1 MPFDDVI
8 TDISGLREIYPDPH
22 PVVADKGIDHIDE
35 GAAGFIA
42 RSPFVALGTYGP
54 GGGDV
59 SPRGGPPG
67 FVAVLDEKRIALG
80 DLMGNRRLD
89 SYTNVIQDGRV
100 GLLFLVPGLGET
112 LRVNGTAHLTTAPDV
127 LEAVSFPGVKA
138 TAALGIDVD
147 EVFLHC
153 AKAFRRSKLWD
164 PQTWPARDDRPSPGA
179 IFKAHA
185 GIAEVTAEQIEAG
198 LEADYVEENLWQPGQ

>member
-8 TDISGLREIYPDPH
+8 TDLADLRTIYPEPH
-22 PVVADKGIDHIDE
+22 PVVVGKAIDHVDVT
-35 GAAGFIA
+35 AAEFIA
-42 RSPFVALGTYGP
+42 RSPFLALGTFGP

-67 FVAVLDEKRIALG
+67 FVSVLDEKRIALG
-80 DLMGNRRLD
+80 DLIGNRRLD
-89 SYTNVIQDGRV
+89 SYTNVLQDGRV
-100 GLLFLVPGLGET
+100 GLLLFVPGLGET
-112 LRVNGTAHLTTAPDV
+112 LRINGTACLTTAPDV
-127 LEAVSFPGVKA
+127 LEAVSFPGVRA

-164 PQTWPARDDRPSPGA
+164 PESWPAAEDRPSPGA
-179 IFKAHA
+179 MFKAHA
-185 GIAEVTAEQIEAG
+185 GITEATAEQIEAS
-198 LEADYVEENLWQPGQ
+198 LEADYAEQNLWQPGQ

>member
-8 TDISGLREIYPDPH
+8 TDLAGLREIYPDPH
-22 PVVADKGIDHIDE
+22 PIVLDKSIDHVDE
-35 GAAGFIA
+35 TAAGFIA

-67 FVAVLDEKRIALG
+67 FVRVLDEKRIALG
-80 DLMGNRRLD
+80 DLIGNRRLD

-100 GLLFLVPGLGET
+100 GLLFLIPGLGET
-112 LRVNGTAHLTTAPDV
+112 LRVNGTAYLTTAPDV

-138 TAALGIDVD
+138 TAALGIDVA

-164 PQTWPARDDRPSPGA
+164 PESWPAQDDRPSPGA
-179 IFKAHA
+179 MFKAHA
-185 GIAEVTAEQIEAG
+185 GIEGATAEQIEAG
-198 LEADYVEENLWQPGQ
+198 LEADYVEEHLWHPGQ

>member
-8 TDISGLREIYPDPH
+8 TDIEGLRTVYAPPH
-22 PVVADKGIDHIDE
+22 QVIVDKAIDHVDE

-42 RSPFVALGTYGP
+42 RSPFLALGTFGP

-67 FVAVLDEKRIALG
+67 FVKVLDPTRLALG
-80 DLMGNRRLD
+80 DLVGNRRLD
-89 SYTNVIQDGRV
+89 SYRNVIDDGRV
-100 GLLFLVPGLGET
+100 GLLFFVPGLGET
-112 LRVNGTAHLTTAPDV
+112 LRVNGRACLTTSPEV

-138 TAALGIDVD
+138 TAALGVDVE

-153 AKAFRRSKLWD
+153 AKALRRSALWD
-164 PQTWPARDDRPSPGA
+164 PATWPERDMLPSPGA
-179 IFKAHA
+179 IWKSQM
-185 GIAEVTAEQIEAG
+185 GIEGVTAEEIETG
-198 LEADYVEENLWQPGQ
+198 LEHDYEHGLWHPGQ

>member
-8 TDISGLREIYPDPH
+8 TDVSGLWDVYQRPH
-22 PVVADKGIDHIDE
+22 PIIIEKSIDHVDAT
-35 GAAGFIA
+35 AADFIA
-42 RSPFVALGTYGP
+42 RSPFVALGTFGP

-67 FVAVLDEKRIALG
+67 FVRVLDEKRIALG
-80 DLMGNRRLD
+80 DLAGNRRLD
-89 SYTNVIQDGRV
+89 SYRNVIEDGRV
-100 GLLFLVPGLGET
+100 GLMFVIPGLGET
-112 LRVNGTAHLTTAPDV
+112 LRVNGTASLTTNREV

-138 TAALGIDVD
+138 TAALGIDVA
-147 EVFLHC
+147 EVYLHC

-164 PQTWPARDDRPSPGA
+164 PETWPAKEDRPSPGA

-185 GIAEVTAEQIEAG
+185 GIEGVTAAQIEEG

>member
-8 TDISGLREIYPDPH
+8 TDLDGLRTIYGQPH
-22 PVVADKGIDHIDE
+22 QVVLDKGIDHVD
-35 GAAGFIA
+35 AAAADFIA
-42 RSPFVALGTYGP
+42 RSPFVALGTFGP

-67 FVAVLDEKRIALG
+67 FVRVLDEKRIAMG
-80 DLMGNRRLD
+80 DLVGNRRLD
-89 SYTNVIQDGRV
+89 SYSNVVQDGRV

-112 LRVNGTAHLTTAPDV
+112 LRVNGTACLTTNPEV

-138 TAALGIDVD
+138 TAALGIDVS

-153 AKAFRRSKLWD
+153 AKAFRRSQLWD
-164 PQTWPARDDRPSPGA
+164 PESWPAKEDRPSPGA
-179 IFKAHA
+179 IFKAHM
-185 GIAEVTAEQIEAG
+185 GIEEVTAEQIEEG
-198 LEADYVEENLWQPGQ
+198 LEADYEVGLWHPGQ

>member
-8 TDISGLREIYPDPH
+8 TDLDGLREIYPHPH
-22 PVVADKGIDHIDE
+22 PVVADKGIDHVDAT
-35 GAAGFIA
+35 AADFIA
-42 RSPFVALGTYGP
+42 RSPFVALGTFGP

-67 FVAVLDEKRIALG
+67 FVRVLDPKRIALG
-80 DLMGNRRLD
+80 DLVGNRRLD
-89 SYTNVIQDGRV
+89 SYTNVILDGRV
-100 GLLFLVPGLGET
+100 GLMFVVPGLGET
-112 LRVNGTAHLTTAPDV
+112 LRVNGTASLTTDPEV

-153 AKAFRRSKLWD
+153 AKAFRRSQLWE
-164 PQTWPARDDRPSPGA
+164 PETWPAAGDRPSPGA

-185 GIAEVTAEQIEAG
+185 GIEDATAEQIEAG
-198 LEADYVEENLWQPGQ
+198 LEADYAVGLWHPGQ

>member
-8 TDISGLREIYPDPH
+8 TDLDGLREIYPQPH
-22 PVVADKGIDHIDE
+22 PIVVDKGIDHIDE
-35 GAAGFIA
+35 AAAGFIA

-67 FVAVLDEKRIALG
+67 FVTVLDEKRIALG
-80 DLMGNRRLD
+80 DLIGNRRLD
-89 SYTNVIQDGRV
+89 SYTNMIEDGRV

-112 LRVNGTAHLTTAPDV
+112 LRVNGTAYLTTNPEV
-127 LEAVSFPGVKA
+127 LDAVSFPGVKA

-164 PQTWPARDDRPSPGA
+164 PESWAAKEDRPSPGV
-179 IFKAHA
+179 ILKAHA
-185 GIAEVTAEQIEAG
+185 GIAEVTPEQIEAS
-198 LEADYVEENLWQPGQ
+198 LEADYVEDHLWLAGQ

>member
-8 TDISGLREIYPDPH
+8 TDLAGLREIYPDPH
-22 PVVADKGIDHIDE
+22 PIVLDKSIDHVDVT
-35 GAAGFIA
+35 AAGFIA

-67 FVAVLDEKRIALG
+67 FVRVLDEKRIALG
-80 DLMGNRRLD
+80 DLIGNRRLD

-112 LRVNGTAHLTTAPDV
+112 LRVNGTAYLTTNPDV
-127 LEAVSFPGVKA
+127 LDAVSFPGVKA

-153 AKAFRRSKLWD
+153 AKAFRRSRLWD
-164 PQTWPARDDRPSPGA
+164 PDTWPAKEDRPSPGV
-179 IFKAHA
+179 ILKAHV
-185 GIAEVTAEQIEAG
+185 GITEVTPDQIEAS
-198 LEADYVEENLWQPGQ
+198 LEADYVEEHLWHPGQ

>member
-8 TDISGLREIYPDPH
+8 TDLDGLRTIYGQPH
-22 PVVADKGIDHIDE
+22 QVVADKAIDHVDDT
-35 GAAGFIA
+35 AAGFIA
-42 RSPFVALGTYGP
+42 RSPFVALGTFGP

-67 FVAVLDEKRIALG
+67 FVRVLDPKRIALG
-80 DLMGNRRLD
+80 DLIGNRRLD
-89 SYTNVIQDGRV
+89 SYSNVVQDGRV

-112 LRVNGTAHLTTAPDV
+112 LRINGTACLTTNPEV

-138 TAALGIDVD
+138 TAALGIDVE

-153 AKAFRRSKLWD
+153 AKAFRRSELWD
-164 PQTWPARDDRPSPGA
+164 PTTWPAKEDRPSPGA

-185 GIAEVTAEQIEAG
+185 GIEEVSAEDIEAG
-198 LEADYVEENLWQPGQ
+198 LEADYQVGLWHPGQ

>member
-8 TDISGLREIYPDPH
+8 TDLAGLREIYPEPH
-22 PVVADKGIDHIDE
+22 PVVVDKGIDHVDE
-35 GAAGFIA
+35 TAADFIA

-67 FVAVLDEKRIALG
+67 FVRVLDEKRIALG
-80 DLMGNRRLD
+80 DLIGNRRLD

-100 GLLFLVPGLGET
+100 GLMFLVPGLGET
-112 LRVNGTAHLTTAPDV
+112 LRVNGTASLTTAPDV

-138 TAALGIDVD
+138 TAALGIDVE

-164 PQTWPARDDRPSPGA
+164 PESWPAKEDRPSPGV
-179 IFKAHA
+179 IFKAHMA
-185 GIAEVTAEQIEAG
+185 IEEVTAEQIEAG
-198 LEADYVEENLWQPGQ
+198 LEADYVEDHLWHPGQ